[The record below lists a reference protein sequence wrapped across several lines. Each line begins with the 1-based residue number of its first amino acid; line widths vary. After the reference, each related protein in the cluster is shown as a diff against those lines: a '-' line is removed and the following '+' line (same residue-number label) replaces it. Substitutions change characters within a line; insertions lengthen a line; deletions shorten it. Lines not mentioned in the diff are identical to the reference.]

1 MCDANGKI
9 DGIRKYVNPMKL
21 KRCFA
26 RYFRRWM
33 VLKIKL
39 DDFDVSHEGSWSFS
53 FGCNKFTGLFDRT
66 TFSIQNN
73 LGFWYNFWRF
83 CHFGRCILNKL
94 NKLNNFSQ
102 LTTSFTFVCEEATT
116 WAKCVISWG
125 FLIRSWED
133 IGALSSSMGHP
144 HLSVFFQIMQ
154 ILTKFLLP
162 KVPDCFFSVI
172 HILIFI

>member
-1 MCDANGKI
+1 MRDANGKI

-26 RYFRRWM
+26 RYFRRM

-73 LGFWYNFWRF
+73 LGF
-83 CHFGRCILNKL
+83 
-94 NKLNNFSQ
+94 
-102 LTTSFTFVCEEATT
+102 
-116 WAKCVISWG
+116 
-125 FLIRSWED
+125 
-133 IGALSSSMGHP
+133 
-144 HLSVFFQIMQ
+144 
-154 ILTKFLLP
+154 
-162 KVPDCFFSVI
+162 
-172 HILIFI
+172 